1 MAHLNSEI
9 FMVNRIDNVTTK
21 TGDDGTTSLS
31 DGKRYPKSHE
41 RIELVG
47 TLDEAN
53 SAIGMLLTLLP
64 KKATADRKF
73 LTRIQSRLFDVGAV
87 VAGGKAGNYW
97 AAETVKVDQEIN
109 QLNQALDPLA
119 EFTLPGGNLINAQ
132 AHIARTIVRRAER
145 CYWKSEIQDLI
156 SAPIG
161 KYLNRISDYLFV
173 ISRTYI
179 DEEIL
184 WEPHKG

>member
-47 TLDEAN
+47 ALDEAN

-64 KKATADRKF
+64 KKATIDRKF

-156 SAPIG
+156 SVPIG

>member
-47 TLDEAN
+47 ALDEAN

-64 KKATADRKF
+64 KKATIDRKF

-109 QLNQALDPLA
+109 QLNQDNRFHGILVQLPLPKPWLRPWH
-119 EFTLPGGNLINAQ
+119 LPCHEHGNDHREDHCHSFGHGFGHN
-132 AHIARTIVRRAER
+132 
-145 CYWKSEIQDLI
+145 
-156 SAPIG
+156 
-161 KYLNRISDYLFV
+161 
-173 ISRTYI
+173 
-179 DEEIL
+179 
-184 WEPHKG
+184 